1 MGAPPNSRAPD
12 NCSTHSHGGSCGST
26 FTRETFQTTIS
37 DNTFHCQSVFY
48 FTNRSFQE
56 THIVIHQQSSHT
68 DAKKH
73 TPQEQQL
80 DFIRVLNTVGLAL
93 HPFTALEFSADSNAE
108 VCPGNAARAYVS
120 SRLRL
125 CHFDIRTVKYVRYEL
140 FISLRPLIHLA
151 AASGSCITDI

>member
-1 MGAPPNSRAPD
+1 MG
-12 NCSTHSHGGSCGST
+12 
-26 FTRETFQTTIS
+26 IS
-37 DNTFHCQSVFY
+37 KRLKSLSV
-48 FTNRSFQE
+48 SKV
-56 THIVIHQQSSHT
+56 HILTQ
-68 DAKKH
+68 KK

-80 DFIRVLNTVGLAL
+80 DFIHVLNTVGLAL

-108 VCPGNAARAYVS
+108 VCPGNAARARRTAYVS

-151 AASGSCITDI
+151 AASGSCVTDI